1 MNRIRHIVAAM
12 VVCSA
17 SIRVDAQQRPDFS
30 GQWANA
36 PEQAAAVGGPAAGS
50 MGSGWG
56 TPLTITQTA
65 NLLTVQYEFF
75 VRGDLQPP
83 LSFRY
88 AFDGAE
94 TINAVMM
101 GRGTQQQKSTAM
113 WNGNT
118 LVITTKH
125 NFAHPTTGAPTVSET
140 RQALTLQSPTTL
152 LVETTRM
159 GVLGGPTSTT
169 KTTFTKR

>member
-1 MNRIRHIVAAM
+1 MTRVFQIVVAVA
-12 VVCSA
+12 VSSA
-17 SIRVDAQQRPDFS
+17 SLRVAAQQRPNFS
-30 GQWANA
+30 GEWANV
-36 PEQAAAVGGPAAGS
+36 PEQAPGVGGPAVGT

-83 LSFRY
+83 LSFRF
-88 AFDGAE
+88 ALDGSE
-94 TINAVMM
+94 TINTVLM
-101 GRGTQQQKSTAM
+101 GRGTQKQTSATI

-125 NFAHPTTGAPTVSET
+125 DFAHPTTGAPTVSET

-152 LVETTRM
+152 LVETTRV
-159 GVLGGPTSTT
+159 GVLGGPTSTS
-169 KTTFTKR
+169 KTVLTKR